1 VTAQMRTTETVTQA
15 LHRLTSYPSDP
26 DWDEPIDLDA
36 DPRLLQDFVALDL
49 ERLPWQYKRYEED
62 LPRRELPAELPG
74 VGESA
79 PSTLDLAQLARLLYL
94 SSGVV
99 RFSEWAPAH
108 GGRFLFRAS
117 GSAGGRYPLEL
128 YAAVPEGMG
137 LPAGVHW
144 YDPEGHALVDVGPPP
159 QGESV
164 AIVVT
169 GIPWRTGWKYRERGF
184 RHIYWDAGAML
195 AQLLAL
201 AASAGIEHGLVTRF
215 PDERVDNIVGADG
228 VDEFSLAVVAVG
240 STSAAIEPGGP
251 AHAGSV
257 DRDPVEFPLV
267 TEAQR
272 AGRMKNWGEP
282 WRTRNAIH
290 VPDEGPTLDE
300 VILRRSSQR
309 LMDRQRGVEKP
320 VLTTSMDFATQGI
333 DIPHWVAVHD
343 VEGIP
348 PGLYRWPDLER
359 PIRAGNLR
367 RELYRVG
374 GDQGLP
380 RDAAYVAISATR
392 TSELDD
398 REYREAQLAA
408 GIVEGRLHLAAYAH
422 GAAASGMTF
431 VDAELPELLGQ
442 PYDGLLLTCV
452 GVPEYKSKPGGP
464 PRAPTLIRQVRTR
477 ADDD

>member
-1 VTAQMRTTETVTQA
+1 MRTTETATQA

-26 DWDEPIDLDA
+26 DWDEPLDLSADA
-36 DPRLLQDFVALDL
+36 RLLQDFVPLDL

-62 LPRRELPAELPG
+62 LQRRELPAELARA
-74 VGESA
+74 GESSA
-79 PSTLDLAQLARLLYL
+79 LDLAQLARLLYF

-99 RFSEWAPAH
+99 RFSEWAPAP

-144 YDPEGHALVDVGPPP
+144 YDPEGHALVEVGPPP
-159 QGESV
+159 RGDSV

-201 AASAGIEHGLVTRF
+201 AAYAGIEHGLVTRF
-215 PDERVDNIVGADG
+215 PDETVDAVVGAHS

-272 AGRMKNWGEP
+272 AGRMNTWGEP
-282 WRTRNAIH
+282 WRTG
-290 VPDEGPTLDE
+290 D
-300 VILRRSSQR
+300 
-309 LMDRQRGVEKP
+309 LM
-320 VLTTSMDFATQGI
+320 
-333 DIPHWVAVHD
+333 
-343 VEGIP
+343 
-348 PGLYRWPDLER
+348 
-359 PIRAGNLR
+359 
-367 RELYRVG
+367 
-374 GDQGLP
+374 
-380 RDAAYVAISATR
+380 
-392 TSELDD
+392 
-398 REYREAQLAA
+398 
-408 GIVEGRLHLAAYAH
+408 AH
-422 GAAASGMTF
+422 
-431 VDAELPELLGQ
+431 ELLARV
-442 PYDGLLLTCV
+442 YAAFLD
-452 GVPEYKSKPGGP
+452 S
-464 PRAPTLIRQVRTR
+464 
-477 ADDD
+477 